1 MKQNQSDERY
11 HISLTGSEP
20 VQVHIRI
27 HMYLFCPLK
36 WHYNLR
42 TFLFCFFFF
51 NKVVYYK
58 NILMPVK
65 FISSKI
71 LIAALQAVA
80 VQQLPNRHH
89 CWAFKLFVM
98 RSNIAMKVLPS
109 LQIPAIISLW

>member
-1 MKQNQSDERY
+1 MKQNQPDERY

-36 WHYNLR
+36 WHYNLC
-42 TFLFCFFFF
+42 TFLFCLFFF

-58 NILMPVK
+58 NILMPIK

-71 LIAALQAVA
+71 FNSCTVGHGCVIVTKSSPLLDI
-80 VQQLPNRHH
+80 
-89 CWAFKLFVM
+89 
-98 RSNIAMKVLPS
+98 
-109 LQIPAIISLW
+109 